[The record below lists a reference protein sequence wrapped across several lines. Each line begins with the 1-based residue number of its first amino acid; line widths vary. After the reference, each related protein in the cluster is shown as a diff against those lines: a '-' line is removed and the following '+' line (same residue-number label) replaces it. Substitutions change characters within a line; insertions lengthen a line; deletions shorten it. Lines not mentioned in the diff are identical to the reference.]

1 MLRCLFW
8 VSLDLNVSNY
18 PLSPCS
24 AAKSLNHPAWT
35 EAPIKENTHTLTHTQ
50 RPGHLHL
57 KPHLRSAPSLQL
69 PGSGRK
75 RGQILAVR
83 QDTWAKKVRPSI
95 WMPVPCSLH
104 VGCTWQ
110 HYLCFSEGLGREVV
124 FHNLFFTLCSQ
135 LAMESEMLSPVMLLL
150 GYNLQARIIVML

>member
-1 MLRCLFW
+1 MMLRCLFR

-18 PLSPCS
+18 PLNPCS

-35 EAPIKENTHTLTHTQ
+35 EAPVKENTHTQ

-57 KPHLRSAPSLQL
+57 KPHLHSAPSLQL
-69 PGSGRK
+69 LGSGRK
-75 RGQILAVR
+75 RGQILAVG
-83 QDTWAKKVRPSI
+83 QDTWAKKVSP
-95 WMPVPCSLH
+95 PQYLDACSLH
-104 VGCTWQ
+104 VGCTRK
-110 HYLCFSEGLGREVV
+110 HYLCFSEGLGRVVV

-135 LAMESEMLSPVMLLL
+135 LAMESEMLSPAMLLL